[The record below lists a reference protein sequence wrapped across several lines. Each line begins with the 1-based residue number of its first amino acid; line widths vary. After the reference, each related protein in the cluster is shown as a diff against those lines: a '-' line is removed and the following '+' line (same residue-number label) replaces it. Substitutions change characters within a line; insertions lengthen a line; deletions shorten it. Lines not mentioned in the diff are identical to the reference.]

1 MTDAKK
7 YSIVVFV
14 LLTALAIISCAMV
27 FPAAAVAEDTAT
39 GDYMVN
45 SGSTL
50 TLYSNEPNSVPE
62 PLFEVPGTYY
72 VTLTSSTPSAG
83 YYPVTYNGA
92 NYYVSAADFQS
103 RVTLHDTEKYG
114 AVPAENKSYAPSASE
129 VFPQGPYNAFTYS
142 NGSISTSS
150 SSVNADEISQ
160 LYGLFTVQNTSY
172 YRVFVQTTIFGRPY
186 EEYVYI
192 PAAEAAAPYSSY
204 TAATVPTNEYES
216 VKAEIDKQLA
226 ENQNP
231 PGDEEGSASTTDPEN
246 PDNNLERIILSV
258 IIAILCVAVVLLI
271 FRPGKKKKA

>member
-14 LLTALAIISCAMV
+14 LLTALAIIACAMV

-50 TLYSNEPNSVPE
+50 TLYSNTDSPT

-72 VTLTSSTPSAG
+72 VTLSNATPTAG
-83 YYPVTYNGA
+83 YYTVTYNGA
-92 NYYVSAADFQS
+92 DYLVSTTDFS
-103 RVTLHDTEKYG
+103 GKTTLHDTEKYG
-114 AVPAENKSYAPSASE
+114 AVPAENKSFTLDAAT
-129 VFPQGPYNAFTYS
+129 VFPQGDYQTYSYS
-142 NGSISTSS
+142 NGVMSALMSGNMQIT
-150 SSVNADEISQ
+150 EC
-160 LYGLFTVQNTSY
+160 YGLLTVQGVTY
-172 YRVFVQTTIFGRPY
+172 Y
-186 EEYVYI
+186 YVDTVLSNSLAIPGTYI
-192 PAAEAAAPYSSY
+192 AASSAAAPYSSY
-204 TAATVPTNEYES
+204 TAASITANPYEQ

>member
-14 LLTALAIISCAMV
+14 LLTALAIIACAMV
-27 FPAAAVAEDTAT
+27 FPAVAVAEDTAT

-50 TLYSNEPNSVPE
+50 TLYSNTDSPT

-72 VTLTSSTPSAG
+72 VTLSNATPTAG
-83 YYPVTYNGA
+83 YYTVTYNGA
-92 NYYVSAADFQS
+92 DYLVSTTDFS
-103 RVTLHDTEKYG
+103 GKTTLHDTEKYG
-114 AVPAENKSYAPSASE
+114 AVPAENKYFTLDAAT
-129 VFPQGPYNAFTYS
+129 VFPQGSFSTFTYS
-142 NGSISTSS
+142 NGSMNSS
-150 SSVNADEISQ
+150 DPVNASDITQ
-160 LYGLFTVQNTSY
+160 VYGIFTVQNASY
-172 YRVFVQTTIFGRPY
+172 YRVHIYKISYGVTIDTDL
-186 EEYVYI
+186 YI
-192 PAAEAAAPYSSY
+192 AASSAAAPYSSY
-204 TAATVPTNEYES
+204 TAASITANPYEQ

-231 PGDEEGSASTTDPEN
+231 PGNEEGSASTTDPEN

>member
-50 TLYSNEPNSVPE
+50 TLYSNTDSPT

-72 VTLTSSTPSAG
+72 VTLSNATPTAG
-83 YYPVTYNGA
+83 YYTVTYNGA
-92 NYYVSAADFQS
+92 DYLVSTTDFS
-103 RVTLHDTEKYG
+103 GKATLHDTEKYG
-114 AVPAENKSYAPSASE
+114 AVPAENKYFTLDAAT
-129 VFPQGPYNAFTYS
+129 VFPQGSFSTFTYS
-142 NGSISTSS
+142 NGSMNSS
-150 SSVNADEISQ
+150 DPVNASDITQ
-160 LYGLFTVQNTSY
+160 VYGIFTVQNASY
-172 YRVFVQTTIFGRPY
+172 YRVHIYKISYGVTIDTDL
-186 EEYVYI
+186 YI
-192 PAAEAAAPYSSY
+192 AASSAAAPYSSY
-204 TAATVPTNEYES
+204 TAASITANPYEQ

-231 PGDEEGSASTTDPEN
+231 PGNEEGSASTTDPEN

>member
-14 LLTALAIISCAMV
+14 LLTALAIIACAMV

-50 TLYSNEPNSVPE
+50 TLYSNTDSPT

-72 VTLTSSTPSAG
+72 VTLSNATPTAG
-83 YYPVTYNGA
+83 YYTVTYNGA
-92 NYYVSAADFQS
+92 DYLVSTTDFS
-103 RVTLHDTEKYG
+103 GKTTLHDTEKYG
-114 AVPAENKSYAPSASE
+114 AVPAENKYFTLDAAT
-129 VFPQGPYNAFTYS
+129 VFPQGSFSTFTYS
-142 NGSISTSS
+142 NGSMNSS
-150 SSVNADEISQ
+150 DPVNASDITQ
-160 LYGLFTVQNTSY
+160 VYGIFTVQNASY
-172 YRVFVQTTIFGRPY
+172 YRVHIYKISYGVTIDT
-186 EEYVYI
+186 ELYI
-192 PAAEAAAPYSSY
+192 AASSAAAPYSSY
-204 TAATVPTNEYES
+204 TAASITANPYEQ

-231 PGDEEGSASTTDPEN
+231 PGNEEGSASTTDPEN

>member
-14 LLTALAIISCAMV
+14 LLTALAIIACAMV

-50 TLYSNEPNSVPE
+50 TLYSNTDSPT

-72 VTLTSSTPSAG
+72 VTLSNATPTAG
-83 YYPVTYNGA
+83 YYTVTYNGA
-92 NYYVSAADFQS
+92 DYLVSTTDFS
-103 RVTLHDTEKYG
+103 GKTTLHDTEKYG
-114 AVPAENKSYAPSASE
+114 AVPAENKYFTFDAAT
-129 VFPQGPYNAFTYS
+129 VFPQGSFSTFTYS
-142 NGSISTSS
+142 NGSMNSS
-150 SSVNADEISQ
+150 DPVNASDITQ
-160 LYGLFTVQNTSY
+160 VYGIFTVQNASY
-172 YRVFVQTTIFGRPY
+172 YRVHIYKISYGVTIDTDL
-186 EEYVYI
+186 YI
-192 PAAEAAAPYSSY
+192 AASSAAAPYSSY

>member
-14 LLTALAIISCAMV
+14 LLTALAIIACAMG

-45 SGSTL
+45 SVSTL
-50 TLYSNEPNSVPE
+50 TLYSNTDSPT

-72 VTLTSSTPSAG
+72 VTLSNATPTAG
-83 YYPVTYNGA
+83 YYTVTYNGA
-92 NYYVSAADFQS
+92 DYLVSTTDFS
-103 RVTLHDTEKYG
+103 GKTTLHDTEKYG
-114 AVPAENKSYAPSASE
+114 AVPAENKYFTLDAAT
-129 VFPQGPYNAFTYS
+129 VFPQGSFSTFTYS
-142 NGSISTSS
+142 NGSMNSS
-150 SSVNADEISQ
+150 DPVNASDITQ
-160 LYGLFTVQNTSY
+160 VYGIFTVQNASY
-172 YRVFVQTTIFGRPY
+172 YRVHIYKISYGVTIDTDL
-186 EEYVYI
+186 YI
-192 PAAEAAAPYSSY
+192 AASSAAAPYSSY
-204 TAATVPTNEYES
+204 TAASITANPYEQ

-231 PGDEEGSASTTDPEN
+231 PGNEEGSASTTDPEN

>member
-14 LLTALAIISCAMV
+14 LLTALAIIACAMV

-50 TLYSNEPNSVPE
+50 TLYSNTDSPT

-72 VTLTSSTPSAG
+72 VTLSNATPTAG
-83 YYPVTYNGA
+83 YYTVTYNGA
-92 NYYVSAADFQS
+92 DYLVSTTDFS
-103 RVTLHDTEKYG
+103 GKTTLHDTEKYG
-114 AVPAENKSYAPSASE
+114 AVPAENKYFTLDAAT
-129 VFPQGPYNAFTYS
+129 VFPQGSFSTFTYS
-142 NGSISTSS
+142 NGSMNSS
-150 SSVNADEISQ
+150 DPVNASDITQ
-160 LYGLFTVQNTSY
+160 VYGIFTVQNASY
-172 YRVFVQTTIFGRPY
+172 YRVHIYKISYGVAIDTDL
-186 EEYVYI
+186 YI
-192 PAAEAAAPYSSY
+192 AASSAAAPYSSY
-204 TAATVPTNEYES
+204 TAASITANPYEQ

-231 PGDEEGSASTTDPEN
+231 PGNEEGSASTTDPEN

>member
-14 LLTALAIISCAMV
+14 LLTALAIIACAMV

-50 TLYSNEPNSVPE
+50 TLYSNTDSPT

-72 VTLTSSTPSAG
+72 ITLSNATPTAG
-83 YYPVTYNGA
+83 YYTVTYNGA
-92 NYYVSAADFQS
+92 DYLVSTTDFS
-103 RVTLHDTEKYG
+103 GKTTLHDTEKYG
-114 AVPAENKSYAPSASE
+114 AVPAENKYFTLDAAT
-129 VFPQGPYNAFTYS
+129 VFPQGSFSTFTYS
-142 NGSISTSS
+142 NGSMNSS
-150 SSVNADEISQ
+150 DPVNASDITQ
-160 LYGLFTVQNTSY
+160 VYGIFTVQNASY
-172 YRVFVQTTIFGRPY
+172 YRVHIYKISYGVTIDTDL
-186 EEYVYI
+186 YI
-192 PAAEAAAPYSSY
+192 AASSAAAPYSSY
-204 TAATVPTNEYES
+204 TAASITANPYEQ

-231 PGDEEGSASTTDPEN
+231 PGNEEGSASTTDPEN

>member
-14 LLTALAIISCAMV
+14 LLTALAIIACAMV

-50 TLYSNEPNSVPE
+50 TLYSNTDSPT

-72 VTLTSSTPSAG
+72 VTLSNATPTAG
-83 YYPVTYNGA
+83 YYTVTYNGA
-92 NYYVSAADFQS
+92 DYLVSTTDFS
-103 RVTLHDTEKYG
+103 GKTTLHDTEKYG
-114 AVPAENKSYAPSASE
+114 AVPAENKYFTLDAAT
-129 VFPQGPYNAFTYS
+129 VFPQGSFSTFTYS
-142 NGSISTSS
+142 NGSMNSS
-150 SSVNADEISQ
+150 DPVNASDITQ
-160 LYGLFTVQNTSY
+160 VYGIFTVQNASY
-172 YRVFVQTTIFGRPY
+172 YRVHIYKISYGVTIDTDL
-186 EEYVYI
+186 YI
-192 PAAEAAAPYSSY
+192 AASSAAAPYSSY
-204 TAATVPTNEYES
+204 TAASITANPYEQ
-216 VKAEIDKQLA
+216 VKAETDKQLA

-231 PGDEEGSASTTDPEN
+231 PGNEEGSASTADPEN

>member
-14 LLTALAIISCAMV
+14 LLTALAIIACAMV

-50 TLYSNEPNSVPE
+50 TLYSNTDSPT

-72 VTLTSSTPSAG
+72 VTLSNATPTAG
-83 YYPVTYNGA
+83 YYTVTYNGA
-92 NYYVSAADFQS
+92 DYLVSTTDFS
-103 RVTLHDTEKYG
+103 GKTTLHDTEKYG
-114 AVPAENKSYAPSASE
+114 AVPAENKYFTFDAAT
-129 VFPQGPYNAFTYS
+129 VFPHGPYDMFTYS
-142 NGSISTSS
+142 NSTMNSQPLKAEEVT
-150 SSVNADEISQ
+150 SV
-160 LYGLFTVQNTSY
+160 YGLFTANGVSY
-172 YRVFVQTTIFGRPY
+172 YYVNIVTTVITDRQNFD
-186 EEYVYI
+186 VYI
-192 PAAEAAAPYSSY
+192 AASSAAAPYSSY
-204 TAATVPTNEYES
+204 TAASITANPYEQ

-231 PGDEEGSASTTDPEN
+231 PGNEEGSASTTDPEN

>member
-50 TLYSNEPNSVPE
+50 TLYSNTDSPT

-72 VTLTSSTPSAG
+72 VTLSNATPTAG
-83 YYPVTYNGA
+83 YYTVTYNGA
-92 NYYVSAADFQS
+92 DYLVSTTDFS
-103 RVTLHDTEKYG
+103 GKTTLHDTEKYG
-114 AVPAENKSYAPSASE
+114 AVPAENKYFTLDAAT
-129 VFPQGPYNAFTYS
+129 VFPQGSFSTFTYS
-142 NGSISTSS
+142 NGSMNSS
-150 SSVNADEISQ
+150 DPVNASDITQ
-160 LYGLFTVQNTSY
+160 VYGIFTVQNASY
-172 YRVFVQTTIFGRPY
+172 YRVHIYKISYGVTIDTDL
-186 EEYVYI
+186 YI
-192 PAAEAAAPYSSY
+192 AASSAAAPYSSY
-204 TAATVPTNEYES
+204 TAASITANPYEQ

-231 PGDEEGSASTTDPEN
+231 PGNEEGSASTTDPEN

>member
-14 LLTALAIISCAMV
+14 LLTALAIIACAMV

-50 TLYSNEPNSVPE
+50 TLYSNTDSPT

-72 VTLTSSTPSAG
+72 VTLSNATPTAG
-83 YYPVTYNGA
+83 YYTVTYNGA
-92 NYYVSAADFQS
+92 DYLVSTTDFS
-103 RVTLHDTEKYG
+103 GKTTLHDTEKYG

-231 PGDEEGSASTTDPEN
+231 PGNEEGSASTADPEN

>member
-7 YSIVVFV
+7 YSIIVFV
-14 LLTALAIISCAMV
+14 LLTALAIIACAMV

-50 TLYSNEPNSVPE
+50 TLYSNTDSPT

-72 VTLTSSTPSAG
+72 VTLSNATPTAG
-83 YYPVTYNGA
+83 YYTVTYNGA
-92 NYYVSAADFQS
+92 DYLVSTTDFS
-103 RVTLHDTEKYG
+103 GKTTLHDTEKYG
-114 AVPAENKSYAPSASE
+114 AVPAENKYFTLDAAT
-129 VFPQGPYNAFTYS
+129 VFPQGSFSTFTYS
-142 NGSISTSS
+142 NGSMNSS
-150 SSVNADEISQ
+150 DPVNASDITQ
-160 LYGLFTVQNTSY
+160 VYGIFTVQNASY
-172 YRVFVQTTIFGRPY
+172 YRVHIYKISYGVTIDTDL
-186 EEYVYI
+186 YI
-192 PAAEAAAPYSSY
+192 AASSAAAPYSSY
-204 TAATVPTNEYES
+204 TAASITANPYEQ

-231 PGDEEGSASTTDPEN
+231 PGNEEGSASTTDPEN

-271 FRPGKKKKA
+271 FRPGKKKKT

>member
-14 LLTALAIISCAMV
+14 LLTALAIIACAMG

-50 TLYSNEPNSVPE
+50 TLYSNTDSPT

-72 VTLTSSTPSAG
+72 VTLSNATPTAG
-83 YYPVTYNGA
+83 YYTVTYNGA
-92 NYYVSAADFQS
+92 DYLVSTTDFS
-103 RVTLHDTEKYG
+103 GKTTLHDTEKYG
-114 AVPAENKSYAPSASE
+114 AVPAENKYFTLDAAT
-129 VFPQGPYNAFTYS
+129 VFPQGSFSTFTYS
-142 NGSISTSS
+142 NGSMNSS
-150 SSVNADEISQ
+150 DPVNASDITQ
-160 LYGLFTVQNTSY
+160 VYGIFTVQNASY
-172 YRVFVQTTIFGRPY
+172 YRVHIYKISYGVTIDTDL
-186 EEYVYI
+186 YI
-192 PAAEAAAPYSSY
+192 AASSAAAPYSSY
-204 TAATVPTNEYES
+204 TAASITANPYEQ

-231 PGDEEGSASTTDPEN
+231 PGNEEGSASTTDPEN

>member
-1 MTDAKK
+1 
-7 YSIVVFV
+7 
-14 LLTALAIISCAMV
+14 MV

-50 TLYSNEPNSVPE
+50 TLYSNTDSPT

-72 VTLTSSTPSAG
+72 VTLSNATPTAG
-83 YYPVTYNGA
+83 YYTVTYNGA
-92 NYYVSAADFQS
+92 DYLVSTTDFS
-103 RVTLHDTEKYG
+103 GKTTLHDTEKYG
-114 AVPAENKSYAPSASE
+114 AVPAENKYFTFDAAT
-129 VFPQGPYNAFTYS
+129 VFPQGDYQTYSYS
-142 NGSISTSS
+142 NGVMSALMSGNMQIT
-150 SSVNADEISQ
+150 EC
-160 LYGLFTVQNTSY
+160 YGLLTVQGATY
-172 YRVFVQTTIFGRPY
+172 Y
-186 EEYVYI
+186 YVDTVLSNSLAIPGTYI
-192 PAAEAAAPYSSY
+192 AASSAAAPYSSY
-204 TAATVPTNEYES
+204 TAASITANPYEQ

-231 PGDEEGSASTTDPEN
+231 PGNEEGSASTTDPEN

>member
-14 LLTALAIISCAMV
+14 LLTALAIIACAMG

-45 SGSTL
+45 SVSTL
-50 TLYSNEPNSVPE
+50 TLYSNTDSPT

-72 VTLTSSTPSAG
+72 VTLSNATPTAG
-83 YYPVTYNGA
+83 YYTVTYNGA
-92 NYYVSAADFQS
+92 DYLVSTTDFS
-103 RVTLHDTEKYG
+103 GKTTLHDTEKYG
-114 AVPAENKSYAPSASE
+114 AVPAENKYFTLDAAT
-129 VFPQGPYNAFTYS
+129 VFPQGSFSTFTYS
-142 NGSISTSS
+142 NGSMNSS
-150 SSVNADEISQ
+150 DPVNASDITQ
-160 LYGLFTVQNTSY
+160 VYGIFTVQNASY
-172 YRVFVQTTIFGRPY
+172 YRVHIYKISYGVTIDTDLC
-186 EEYVYI
+186 I
-192 PAAEAAAPYSSY
+192 AASSAAAPYSSY
-204 TAATVPTNEYES
+204 TAASITANPYEQ

-231 PGDEEGSASTTDPEN
+231 PGNEEGSASTTDPEN

>member
-14 LLTALAIISCAMV
+14 LLTALAIIACAMV

-50 TLYSNEPNSVPE
+50 TLYSNTDSPT

-72 VTLTSSTPSAG
+72 VTLSNATPTAG
-83 YYPVTYNGA
+83 YYTVTYNGA
-92 NYYVSAADFQS
+92 DYLVSTTDFS
-103 RVTLHDTEKYG
+103 GKTTLHNTEKYG
-114 AVPAENKSYAPSASE
+114 AVPAENKYFTLDAAT
-129 VFPQGPYNAFTYS
+129 VFPQGSFNTFTYS
-142 NGSISTSS
+142 NGSMNSS
-150 SSVNADEISQ
+150 DPVNASDITQ
-160 LYGLFTVQNTSY
+160 VYGIFTVQNASY
-172 YRVFVQTTIFGRPY
+172 YRVHIYKISYGVTIDTDL
-186 EEYVYI
+186 YI
-192 PAAEAAAPYSSY
+192 AASSAAAPYSSY
-204 TAATVPTNEYES
+204 TAASITANPYEQ

-231 PGDEEGSASTTDPEN
+231 PGNEEGSASTTDPEN

>member
-50 TLYSNEPNSVPE
+50 TLYSNTDSPT

-72 VTLTSSTPSAG
+72 VTLSNATPTAG
-83 YYPVTYNGA
+83 YYTVTYNGA
-92 NYYVSAADFQS
+92 DYLVSTTDFS
-103 RVTLHDTEKYG
+103 GKTTLHDTEKYG
-114 AVPAENKSYAPSASE
+114 AVPAENKYFTLDSAT
-129 VFPQGPYNAFTYS
+129 VFPQGSFSTFTYS
-142 NGSISTSS
+142 NGSMNSS
-150 SSVNADEISQ
+150 DPVNASDITQ
-160 LYGLFTVQNTSY
+160 VYGIFTVQNASY
-172 YRVFVQTTIFGRPY
+172 YRVHIYKISYGVTIDTDL
-186 EEYVYI
+186 YI
-192 PAAEAAAPYSSY
+192 AASSAAAPYSSY
-204 TAATVPTNEYES
+204 TAASITANPYEQ

>member
-14 LLTALAIISCAMV
+14 LLTALAIIACAMV

-50 TLYSNEPNSVPE
+50 TLYSNTDSPT

-72 VTLTSSTPSAG
+72 VTLSNATPTAG
-83 YYPVTYNGA
+83 YYTVTYNGA
-92 NYYVSAADFQS
+92 DYLVSTADFS
-103 RVTLHDTEKYG
+103 GKTTLHDTEKYG
-114 AVPAENKSYAPSASE
+114 AVPAENKYFTLDAAT
-129 VFPQGPYNAFTYS
+129 VFPQGSFSTFTYS
-142 NGSISTSS
+142 NGSMNSS
-150 SSVNADEISQ
+150 DPVNASDITQ
-160 LYGLFTVQNTSY
+160 VYGIFTVQNASY
-172 YRVFVQTTIFGRPY
+172 YRVHIYKISYGVTIDTDL
-186 EEYVYI
+186 YI
-192 PAAEAAAPYSSY
+192 AASSAAAPYSSY
-204 TAATVPTNEYES
+204 TAASITANPYEQ

-231 PGDEEGSASTTDPEN
+231 PGNEEGSASTADPEN

>member
-14 LLTALAIISCAMV
+14 LLTALAIIACAMV

-50 TLYSNEPNSVPE
+50 TLYSNTDSPT

-72 VTLTSSTPSAG
+72 VTLSNATPTAG
-83 YYPVTYNGA
+83 YYTVTYNGA
-92 NYYVSAADFQS
+92 DYLVSTTDFS
-103 RVTLHDTEKYG
+103 GKTTLHDTEKYG
-114 AVPAENKSYAPSASE
+114 AVPAENKYFTLDAAT
-129 VFPQGPYNAFTYS
+129 VFPQGSFSTFTYS
-142 NGSISTSS
+142 NESMNSS
-150 SSVNADEISQ
+150 DPVNASDITQ
-160 LYGLFTVQNTSY
+160 VYGIFTVQNASY
-172 YRVFVQTTIFGRPY
+172 YRVHIYKISYGVTIDTDL
-186 EEYVYI
+186 YI
-192 PAAEAAAPYSSY
+192 AASSAAAPYSSY
-204 TAATVPTNEYES
+204 TAASITANPYEQ

-231 PGDEEGSASTTDPEN
+231 PGNEEGSASTTDPEN

>member
-14 LLTALAIISCAMV
+14 LLTALAIIACAMV

-50 TLYSNEPNSVPE
+50 TLYSNTDSPT

-72 VTLTSSTPSAG
+72 VTLSNATPTAG
-83 YYPVTYNGA
+83 YYTVTYNGA
-92 NYYVSAADFQS
+92 DYLVSTTDFS
-103 RVTLHDTEKYG
+103 GKTTLHDTEKYG
-114 AVPAENKSYAPSASE
+114 AVPAENKYFTLDAAT
-129 VFPQGPYNAFTYS
+129 VFPQGSFSTFTYS
-142 NGSISTSS
+142 NGSMNSS
-150 SSVNADEISQ
+150 DPVNASDITQ
-160 LYGLFTVQNTSY
+160 VYGIFTVQNASY
-172 YRVFVQTTIFGRPY
+172 YRVHIYKISYGVTIDTDL
-186 EEYVYI
+186 YI
-192 PAAEAAAPYSSY
+192 AASSAAAPYSSY
-204 TAATVPTNEYES
+204 TAASITANPYEQ

-231 PGDEEGSASTTDPEN
+231 PGNEEGSASTTDPEN

>member
-14 LLTALAIISCAMV
+14 LLTALAIIACAMG

-45 SGSTL
+45 SVSTL
-50 TLYSNEPNSVPE
+50 TLYSNTDSPT

-72 VTLTSSTPSAG
+72 VTLSNATPTAG
-83 YYPVTYNGA
+83 YYTVTYNGA
-92 NYYVSAADFQS
+92 DYLVSTTDFS
-103 RVTLHDTEKYG
+103 GKTTLHDTEKYG
-114 AVPAENKSYAPSASE
+114 AVPAENKYFTLDAAT
-129 VFPQGPYNAFTYS
+129 VFPQGSFSTFTYS
-142 NGSISTSS
+142 NESMNSS
-150 SSVNADEISQ
+150 DPVNASDITQ
-160 LYGLFTVQNTSY
+160 VYGIFTVQNASY
-172 YRVFVQTTIFGRPY
+172 YRVHIYKISYGVTIDTDL
-186 EEYVYI
+186 YI
-192 PAAEAAAPYSSY
+192 AASSAAAPYSSY
-204 TAATVPTNEYES
+204 TAASITANPYEQ

-231 PGDEEGSASTTDPEN
+231 PGNEEGSASTTDPEN

>member
-14 LLTALAIISCAMV
+14 LLTALAIIACAMG

-50 TLYSNEPNSVPE
+50 TLYSNTDSPT

-72 VTLTSSTPSAG
+72 VTLSNATPTAG
-83 YYPVTYNGA
+83 YYTVTYNGA
-92 NYYVSAADFQS
+92 DYLVSTTDFS
-103 RVTLHDTEKYG
+103 GKTTLHDTEKYG
-114 AVPAENKSYAPSASE
+114 AVPAENKYFTLDAAT
-129 VFPQGPYNAFTYS
+129 VFPQGDYQTYSYS
-142 NGSISTSS
+142 NGVMSALMSGNMQIT
-150 SSVNADEISQ
+150 EC
-160 LYGLFTVQNTSY
+160 YGLLTAQDVTYYYVDTVLSNSFSIPGT
-172 YRVFVQTTIFGRPY
+172 
-186 EEYVYI
+186 YI
-192 PAAEAAAPYSSY
+192 AASSAAAPYSSY
-204 TAATVPTNEYES
+204 TAASITANPYEQ

-231 PGDEEGSASTTDPEN
+231 PGNEEGSASTTDPEN

>member
-14 LLTALAIISCAMV
+14 LLTALAIIACAMV

-83 YYPVTYNGA
+83 YYPVTYNDA

-114 AVPAENKSYAPSASE
+114 AVPAESKYFTFDAAT
-129 VFPQGPYNAFTYS
+129 VFPQGDYQTYSYS
-142 NGSISTSS
+142 NGVMSALMSGNMQIT
-150 SSVNADEISQ
+150 EC
-160 LYGLFTVQNTSY
+160 YGLLTVQGVTY
-172 YRVFVQTTIFGRPY
+172 Y
-186 EEYVYI
+186 YVDTVLSNSLAIPGTYI
-192 PAAEAAAPYSSY
+192 AASSAAAPYSSY
-204 TAATVPTNEYES
+204 TAASITANPYEQ

>member
-14 LLTALAIISCAMV
+14 LLTALAIIACAMV

-50 TLYSNEPNSVPE
+50 TLYSNTDSPT

-72 VTLTSSTPSAG
+72 VTLSNATPTAG
-83 YYPVTYNGA
+83 YYTVTYNGA
-92 NYYVSAADFQS
+92 DYLVSTTDFS
-103 RVTLHDTEKYG
+103 GKTTLHDTEKYG
-114 AVPAENKSYAPSASE
+114 AVPAENKYFTLDAAT
-129 VFPQGPYNAFTYS
+129 VFPQGPYDMFTYS
-142 NGSISTSS
+142 NGTM
-150 SSVNADEISQ
+150 NSQ
-160 LYGLFTVQNTSY
+160 PLKAEEVTAVYGLFTANGVSY
-172 YRVFVQTTIFGRPY
+172 YYANIVTTVITDRQNFD
-186 EEYVYI
+186 VYI
-192 PAAEAAAPYSSY
+192 AASSAAAPYSSY
-204 TAATVPTNEYES
+204 TAASITANPYEQ

-231 PGDEEGSASTTDPEN
+231 PGNEEGSASTTDPEN

>member
-50 TLYSNEPNSVPE
+50 TLYSNTDSPT

-72 VTLTSSTPSAG
+72 VTLSNATPTAG
-83 YYPVTYNGA
+83 YYTVTYNGA
-92 NYYVSAADFQS
+92 DYLVSTTDFS
-103 RVTLHDTEKYG
+103 GKTTLHDTEKYG
-114 AVPAENKSYAPSASE
+114 AVPAENKSFTLDAAT
-129 VFPQGPYNAFTYS
+129 VFPQGSFSTFTYS
-142 NGSISTSS
+142 NGSMNSS
-150 SSVNADEISQ
+150 DPVNASDITQ
-160 LYGLFTVQNTSY
+160 VYGIFTVQNASY
-172 YRVFVQTTIFGRPY
+172 YRVHIYKISYGVTIDTDL
-186 EEYVYI
+186 YI
-192 PAAEAAAPYSSY
+192 AASSAAAPYSSY
-204 TAATVPTNEYES
+204 TAASITANPYEQ

-231 PGDEEGSASTTDPEN
+231 PGNEEGSASTTDPEN

>member
-14 LLTALAIISCAMV
+14 LLTALAIIACAMV

-50 TLYSNEPNSVPE
+50 TLYSNKPNSVPE

-83 YYPVTYNGA
+83 YFPVTYNGA

-114 AVPAENKSYAPSASE
+114 AVPAENKYLTLDAAT
-129 VFPQGPYNAFTYS
+129 VFPQGSFSTFTYS
-142 NGSISTSS
+142 NGSMNSS
-150 SSVNADEISQ
+150 DPVNASDITQ
-160 LYGLFTVQNTSY
+160 VYGIFTVQNASY
-172 YRVFVQTTIFGRPY
+172 YRVHIYKISYGVTIDTDL
-186 EEYVYI
+186 YI
-192 PAAEAAAPYSSY
+192 AASSAAAPYSSY
-204 TAATVPTNEYES
+204 TAASITANPYEQ

>member
-7 YSIVVFV
+7 YSIVVFI
-14 LLTALAIISCAMV
+14 LLTALAIIACAMV

-50 TLYSNEPNSVPE
+50 TLYSNTDSPT

-72 VTLTSSTPSAG
+72 VTLSNATPTAG
-83 YYPVTYNGA
+83 YYTVTYNGA
-92 NYYVSAADFQS
+92 DYLVSTTDFS
-103 RVTLHDTEKYG
+103 GKTTLHDTEKYG
-114 AVPAENKSYAPSASE
+114 AVPAENKYFTFDAAT
-129 VFPQGPYNAFTYS
+129 VFPQGSFSTFTYS
-142 NGSISTSS
+142 NGSMNSS
-150 SSVNADEISQ
+150 DPVNASDITQ
-160 LYGLFTVQNTSY
+160 VYGIFTVQNASY
-172 YRVFVQTTIFGRPY
+172 YRVHIYKISYGVTIDTDL
-186 EEYVYI
+186 YI
-192 PAAEAAAPYSSY
+192 AASSAAAPYSSY
-204 TAATVPTNEYES
+204 TAASITANPYEQ

-231 PGDEEGSASTTDPEN
+231 PGNEEGSASTADPEN

>member
-14 LLTALAIISCAMV
+14 LLTALAIIACAMV

-50 TLYSNEPNSVPE
+50 TLYSNTDSPT

-72 VTLTSSTPSAG
+72 VTLSNATPTAG
-83 YYPVTYNGA
+83 YYTVTYNGA
-92 NYYVSAADFQS
+92 DYLVSTTDFS
-103 RVTLHDTEKYG
+103 GKTTLHDTEKYG
-114 AVPAENKSYAPSASE
+114 AVPAENKYFTLDAAT
-129 VFPQGPYNAFTYS
+129 VFPQGSFSTFTYS
-142 NGSISTSS
+142 NGSMNSS
-150 SSVNADEISQ
+150 DPVNASDITQ
-160 LYGLFTVQNTSY
+160 VYGIFTVQNASY
-172 YRVFVQTTIFGRPY
+172 YRVHIYKISYGVTIDTDL
-186 EEYVYI
+186 YI
-192 PAAEAAAPYSSY
+192 AASSAAAPYSSY
-204 TAATVPTNEYES
+204 TAASITANPYEQ

>member
-14 LLTALAIISCAMV
+14 LLTALAIIACAMV

-50 TLYSNEPNSVPE
+50 TLYSNTDSPT

-72 VTLTSSTPSAG
+72 VTLSNATPTAG
-83 YYPVTYNGA
+83 YYTVTYNGA
-92 NYYVSAADFQS
+92 DYLVSTTDFS
-103 RVTLHDTEKYG
+103 GKTTLHDTEKYG
-114 AVPAENKSYAPSASE
+114 AVPAENKYFTLDAAT
-129 VFPQGPYNAFTYS
+129 VFPQGSFSTFTYS
-142 NGSISTSS
+142 NGSMNSS
-150 SSVNADEISQ
+150 DPVNASDITQ
-160 LYGLFTVQNTSY
+160 VYGIFTVQNASY
-172 YRVFVQTTIFGRPY
+172 YRVHIYKISYGVTIDTDL
-186 EEYVYI
+186 YI
-192 PAAEAAAPYSSY
+192 AASSAAAPYSSY
-204 TAATVPTNEYES
+204 TAASITANPYEQ

-231 PGDEEGSASTTDPEN
+231 PGNEEGSASTADPEN

>member
-14 LLTALAIISCAMV
+14 LLTALAIIACAMV

-50 TLYSNEPNSVPE
+50 TLYSNTDSPT

-72 VTLTSSTPSAG
+72 VTLSNATPTAG
-83 YYPVTYNGA
+83 YYTVTYNGA
-92 NYYVSAADFQS
+92 DYLVSTTDFS
-103 RVTLHDTEKYG
+103 GKTTLHDTEKYG
-114 AVPAENKSYAPSASE
+114 AVPAENKYFTLDAAT
-129 VFPQGPYNAFTYS
+129 VFPQGSFSTFTYS
-142 NGSISTSS
+142 NESMNSS
-150 SSVNADEISQ
+150 DPVNASDITQ
-160 LYGLFTVQNTSY
+160 VYGIFTVQNASY
-172 YRVFVQTTIFGRPY
+172 YRVHIYKISYGVTIDTDL
-186 EEYVYI
+186 YI
-192 PAAEAAAPYSSY
+192 AASSAAAPYSSY
-204 TAATVPTNEYES
+204 TAASITANPYEQ

-231 PGDEEGSASTTDPEN
+231 PGNEEGSASTADPEN

>member
-14 LLTALAIISCAMV
+14 LLTALAIIACAMV

-83 YYPVTYNGA
+83 YYSVTYNGA

-114 AVPAENKSYAPSASE
+114 AVPAENKYFTLDAAT
-129 VFPQGPYNAFTYS
+129 VFPQGDYQTYSYS
-142 NGSISTSS
+142 NGVMSALMSGNMQIT
-150 SSVNADEISQ
+150 EC
-160 LYGLFTVQNTSY
+160 YGLLTAQGVTYYYVDTVLSNSFSIPGT
-172 YRVFVQTTIFGRPY
+172 
-186 EEYVYI
+186 YI
-192 PAAEAAAPYSSY
+192 AASSAAAPYSSY
-204 TAATVPTNEYES
+204 TAASITANPYEQ

-231 PGDEEGSASTTDPEN
+231 PGNEEGSASTTDPEN

>member
-14 LLTALAIISCAMV
+14 LLTALAIIACAMV

-50 TLYSNEPNSVPE
+50 TLYSNTDSPT

-72 VTLTSSTPSAG
+72 VTLSNATPTAG
-83 YYPVTYNGA
+83 YYTVTYNGA
-92 NYYVSAADFQS
+92 DYLVSTTDFS
-103 RVTLHDTEKYG
+103 GKTTLHDTEKYG
-114 AVPAENKSYAPSASE
+114 AVPAENKYFTLDSAT
-129 VFPQGPYNAFTYS
+129 VFPQGSFSTFTYS
-142 NGSISTSS
+142 NGSMNSS
-150 SSVNADEISQ
+150 DPVNASDITQ
-160 LYGLFTVQNTSY
+160 VYGIFTVQNASY
-172 YRVFVQTTIFGRPY
+172 YRVHIYKISYGVTIDTDL
-186 EEYVYI
+186 YI
-192 PAAEAAAPYSSY
+192 AASSAAAPYSSY
-204 TAATVPTNEYES
+204 TAASITANPYEQ

>member
-14 LLTALAIISCAMV
+14 LLTALAIIACAMV
-27 FPAAAVAEDTAT
+27 FPAVAVAEDTAT

-83 YYPVTYNGA
+83 YYSVTYNGA

-114 AVPAENKSYAPSASE
+114 AVPAENKYFTLDAAT
-129 VFPQGPYNAFTYS
+129 VFPQGDYQTYSYS
-142 NGSISTSS
+142 NGVMSALMSGNMQIT
-150 SSVNADEISQ
+150 EC
-160 LYGLFTVQNTSY
+160 YGLLTAQGVTYYYVDTVLSNSFSIPGT
-172 YRVFVQTTIFGRPY
+172 
-186 EEYVYI
+186 YI
-192 PAAEAAAPYSSY
+192 AASSAAAPYSSY
-204 TAATVPTNEYES
+204 TAASITANPYEQ

-231 PGDEEGSASTTDPEN
+231 PGNEEGSASTTDPEN

>member
-14 LLTALAIISCAMV
+14 LLTALAIIACAMV

-50 TLYSNEPNSVPE
+50 TLYSNTDSPT

-72 VTLTSSTPSAG
+72 VTLSNATPTAG
-83 YYPVTYNGA
+83 YYTVTYNGA
-92 NYYVSAADFQS
+92 DYLVSTTDFS
-103 RVTLHDTEKYG
+103 GKTTLHDTEKYG
-114 AVPAENKSYAPSASE
+114 AVPAENKSFTLDAAT
-129 VFPQGPYNAFTYS
+129 VFPQGSFSTFTYS
-142 NGSISTSS
+142 NGSMNSS
-150 SSVNADEISQ
+150 DPVNASDITQ
-160 LYGLFTVQNTSY
+160 VYGIFTVQNASY
-172 YRVFVQTTIFGRPY
+172 YRVHIYKISYGVTIDTDL
-186 EEYVYI
+186 YI
-192 PAAEAAAPYSSY
+192 AASSAAAPYSSY

-231 PGDEEGSASTTDPEN
+231 PGNEEGSASTTDPEN